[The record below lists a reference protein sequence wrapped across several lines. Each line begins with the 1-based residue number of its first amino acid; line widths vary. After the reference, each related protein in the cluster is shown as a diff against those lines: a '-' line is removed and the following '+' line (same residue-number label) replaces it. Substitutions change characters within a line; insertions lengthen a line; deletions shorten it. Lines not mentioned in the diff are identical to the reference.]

1 MRKKNS
7 LDISKEAEEQNL
19 KEVLS
24 IAEENL
30 VRTQGFLKRLKEDM
44 EDIWQNYEVSDKE
57 TLVLFNTAEAQYQE
71 TVRDLS
77 RRERARKKPYFGR
90 IIFAEPES
98 GREEG
103 YYIGRVGIAKGTSE
117 PVVID
122 WRAPIASVYYDGNL
136 GRVRYQVNH
145 DGEREIDLL
154 RKRTYEI
161 KDDQLTN
168 FYDSDVVATD
178 ELLTKYLSQNKK
190 AVLGEIIATIQQ
202 EQNEIIRKS
211 PRLNILVQ
219 GVAGSGKTTVAMH
232 RISYILYNY
241 EEDFLPKDFYI
252 IGSNR
257 ILLNYITSVLPDL
270 DVYGVEQ
277 MTMEQLMIRL
287 LYEDW
292 DKKTYKV
299 KTLDKADEAAWK
311 KGTDTWFASLKAFCE
326 DFEKD
331 YFGSGTVIL
340 PKTEGILMSPALL
353 SHILKENKRMS
364 VAEKAQTLNERMVA
378 ALEIEMQGKNHSFP
392 RKEREAL
399 LKKYGTYYGKGLDK
413 VSVYGLYRQFL
424 EAQQAKGEDVEI
436 PEDVFDVYDLAALAY
451 LYHRIKETDPIREA
465 SHVVIDEAQDFGML
479 VYEVMHFCLRDC
491 TYTIMG
497 DVSQNIHEGY
507 GLNDWEGVRR
517 LFLTGDYDC
526 FETLRKSY
534 RNTVEISEFASN
546 ILGHGS
552 FEIYPAEPVLRHG
565 NPVSVRECAGKD
577 GVITAMAEIIRD
589 WQKAGLSS
597 IAVIC
602 KEEKEALQVQKE
614 LGKQIELVAGEYEDM
629 EFQTGV
635 MVLPIFYTKG
645 LEFDGVLLYCPT
657 KEAYPL
663 TDGNVKLL
671 YVAATR
677 ALHELCVVHEG
688 NLSAIIETKADMSNK
703 SFHTETGSRKKVFAK
718 PEMTRREQLL
728 QDVKDNAK
736 ERNLRGYIGPKHIRT
751 DDLKPREEKAV
762 LQAKRPASAGAAAT
776 PAGQAAKQHQPGA
789 ETRRGAGKPIPAGNT
804 QTAPRNPS
812 PHEFF
817 SMPEGSAL
825 MPQGHTKVSQAVR
838 MVQPGRDY
846 VDFLSAYG
854 RLRIQVI
861 SAECVRVVFVR
872 GTMQEIRNGGYF
884 YREPKAKLRVKQ
896 EPSRVVMETGRIV
909 VIVEKGNGAVQFFDT
924 KGKLLL
930 KEAAKEPRQLESTP
944 RNRGWIYF
952 DFGKKETLKAQGIL
966 RDDLRRIDKK
976 ACYISFGGKPMRQPE
991 ILSSNGYRLL
1001 PAGESTVL
1009 FYDTG
1014 VYGSYLY
1021 MEDVSQLDYYF
1032 QMDETLLL

>member
-1 MRKKNS
+1 MN
-7 LDISKEAEEQNL
+7 ISKKAEEQNL

-24 IAEENL
+24 VAEENL
-30 VRTQGFLKRLKEDM
+30 VRTQGFLERLKEDM

-71 TVRDLS
+71 TLRDLS

-90 IIFAEPES
+90 IIFSEPGGKEES
-98 GREEG
+98 

-122 WRAPIASVYYDGNL
+122 WRAPIASTYYDGNL
-136 GRVRYQVNH
+136 GRVRYQVNR

-161 KDDQLTN
+161 KDDTLIN

-241 EEDFLPKDFYI
+241 EEDFRPQDFYI

-270 DVYGVEQ
+270 DVYGVAQ
-277 MTMEQLMIRL
+277 MTMEQLMVRL

-292 DKKTYKV
+292 DKNKYKV
-299 KTLDKADEAAWK
+299 KTLDKASQTAWK
-311 KGTDTWFASLKAFCE
+311 KGTQKWFDDLAAFCK
-326 DFEKD
+326 DFETD

-340 PKTEGILMSPALL
+340 EKTDGQLMSPALL
-353 SHILKENKRMS
+353 THILKENKRMS
-364 VAEKAQTLNERMVA
+364 VAEKAQTLNDRLVA

-392 RKEREAL
+392 QKERDSL
-399 LKKYGTYYGKGLDK
+399 LRKYGTYYGKGLDK

-424 EAQQAKGEDVEI
+424 EAQQAKGEEVEI
-436 PEDVFDVYDLAALAY
+436 PTDTFDVYDLASLAY
-451 LYHRIKETDPIREA
+451 LYRRIKETDPIREA

-507 GLNDWEGVRR
+507 GLNDWDGVRR

-534 RNTVEISEFASN
+534 RNTVEISEFAGN

-552 FEIYPAEPVLRHG
+552 FEIYPAQPVLRHG
-565 NPVSVRECAGKD
+565 NPVSIRECQDKNK
-577 GVITAMAEIIRD
+577 VISTMAEVIRQ
-589 WQKAGLSS
+589 WQKGGLSS

-602 KEEKEALQVQKE
+602 KTEEEALDVQKA
-614 LGKQIELVAGEYEDM
+614 LGKEVDLVQGDYETM

-645 LEFDGVLLYCPT
+645 LEFDGVVLYCPT

-677 ALHELCVVHEG
+677 ALHELCIVHDG
-688 NLSAIIETKADMSNK
+688 NLSEMIATKADMSNK
-703 SFHTETGSRKKVFAK
+703 SFQTETGSRKKVFAK
-718 PEMTRREQLL
+718 PEITKKEQLK
-728 QDVKDNAK
+728 QDVADNVK
-736 ERNLRGYIGPKHIRT
+736 ERELRGYIGPRHVRT
-751 DDLKPREEKAV
+751 DDLKPKEEKVVLRPKKPAV
-762 LQAKRPASAGAAAT
+762 AEAQIPPAARKTMPGQVGDKMKPVGDTT
-776 PAGQAAKQHQPGA
+776 PA
-789 ETRRGAGKPIPAGNT
+789 PI
-804 QTAPRNPS
+804 NPS
-812 PHEFF
+812 PYEFF
-817 SMPEGSAL
+817 SMPQASAL
-825 MPQGHTKVSQAVR
+825 VPQGHTKVSQAVR
-838 MVQPGRDY
+838 MVQPGKDY
-846 VDFLSAYG
+846 VDFISAYG
-854 RLRIQVI
+854 RLRVQVV
-861 SAECVRVVFVR
+861 SADCARVVFVR
-872 GTMQEIRNGGYF
+872 GSMQEIQNEGHF
-884 YREPKAKLRVKQ
+884 FRESKAKLRVRQ

-909 VIVEKGNGAVQFFDT
+909 VVVEKANGAVQFFDS
-924 KGKLLL
+924 KGSLLL
-930 KEAAKEPRQLESTP
+930 KEAVKEPRQLEDTP
-944 RNRGWIYF
+944 RKRGWVYF

-966 RDDLRRIDKK
+966 KDDLRRIDKK
-976 ACYISFGGKPMRQPE
+976 AYYISFGGKPMRQSQVV
-991 ILSSNGYRLL
+991 SSNGYRIM
-1001 PAGESTVL
+1001 PAGENTVL
-1009 FYDTG
+1009 FCDTG

-1021 MEDVSQLDYYF
+1021 MEEVSQLDYYF
-1032 QMDETLLL
+1032 QIDF